1 MPSKK
6 KISDL
11 EYNVFGHNNDNEQEG
26 LINPKDTGCMTM
38 LAGIIV
44 TILVVVMLVGL
55 AQVGRNGP
63 SPTCAEPGC
72 SNKLKPGGNYCWLH
86 SGSSTGGSRGGTS
99 SSGSSSNDGSLIGGG
114 SSSKESSSKDA
125 KIWSGNGSDRN
136 KSSSEDSGSSSSSGG
151 SSISG

>member
-11 EYNVFGHNNDNEQEG
+11 EYNVFGHNNENEQDTFV
-26 LINPKDTGCMTM
+26 NPKNSGCMTM
-38 LAGIIV
+38 LAGLIV
-44 TILVVVMLVGL
+44 TILVVVTLVGL

-72 SNKLKPGGNYCWLH
+72 SNKLKPGSNYCWLH
-86 SGSSTGGSRGGTS
+86 SGSSTRQSKGSGS
-99 SSGSSSNDGSLIGGG
+99 SSDSSNDGSLIGGG
-114 SSSKESSSKDA
+114 SSSKDSESKDV

-136 KSSSEDSGSSSSSGG
+136 KSSSDNSG
-151 SSISG
+151 SSISD